1 MGPQPKRCHHCK
13 SVDHLI
19 ADCPSR
25 SEKKNNKEKSTNNNN
40 NDDCCCDN
48 NKDLRHTVHL
58 GKVLLVKEEDDDEDD
73 EDVQLHDHRINCSSS
88 PASSCSSPLGKR
100 ELMWFLSLTNIL
112 KTLHRAHLYTNR
124 WLKIARVNLKK
135 LIKMCDLINF
145 MAITSSGTKY
155 CTDVA
160 ERISKWSLTCRS
172 WSWLS
177 WYKKKTFYRIWYFKM
192 ILF

>member
-25 SEKKNNKEKSTNNNN
+25 SEKKSIKDKSTNNNN

-48 NKDLRHTVHL
+48 NKDLRHTTVHL
-58 GKVLLVKEEDDDEDD
+58 GKVLLVKEEEDDEDD

-100 ELMWFLSLTNIL
+100 ELMWFSSLMDYLQGWSQSSSVHKQWLNIT
-112 KTLHRAHLYTNR
+112 KKKF
-124 WLKIARVNLKK
+124 LKINKSVWFNQLHGDN
-135 LIKMCDLINF
+135 IIWHT
-145 MAITSSGTKY
+145 IY
-155 CTDVA
+155 CTDLA
-160 ERISKWSLTCRS
+160 ERFSKKWSLTSRS
-172 WSWLS
+172 WRWLS
-177 WYKKKTFYRIWYFKM
+177 WHGNVLQDLKF
-192 ILF
+192 